1 MADLNEFEN
10 VRQQVRS
17 VLADR
22 DKKEVDR
29 TLEVIDNFLV
39 ANPDHPIATVMK
51 GCLIVLKAGT
61 LRNPLRKV
69 DLAEEGLLLMDQ
81 AMERA
86 AEAESVAGPGADIE
100 MRLIRALTNAG
111 LPVKFRRNEIVRED
125 LGAILNHPLYAHV
138 APAEQ
143 ARTKAWLAVTL
154 ERDGDTD
161 GAQALLAEA
170 RVLDAGIADAAW
182 AEL

>member
-1 MADLNEFEN
+1 
-10 VRQQVRS
+10 
-17 VLADR
+17 
-22 DKKEVDR
+22 
-29 TLEVIDNFLV
+29 
-39 ANPDHPIATVMK
+39 MK

-61 LRNPLRKV
+61 LRNPMRKV
-69 DLAEEGLLLMDQ
+69 DMAEEGLLLMDQ

-125 LGAILNHPLYAHV
+125 LGAILNHPAHV